1 MALLVHTGPNPATI
15 WADALRAIMPGD
27 DIRLIDQVDDPDDI
41 EAMLVMRLPRG
52 PINRFTNLRFVGSIT
67 AAVDGLLRNPDL
79 PDELPIVRCGAPG
92 GDPEITEYT
101 MLHVLRHHRRLPE
114 YAEAQSRSE
123 WIKFDQPLAAER
135 RVGFLGLGLVAR
147 PAAEAVR
154 DLGFQVAAWTRTAKD
169 ITGMEIF
176 QGDAAFDSFLARSDI
191 IVNFLPVT
199 ERTRDIIN
207 ADTLAKLPDGA
218 AVINIGR
225 GEHVVDKDLIAALDS
240 GKLSAATLDVY
251 RTEPLPA
258 GDPLWTHPLITIMPH
273 TSRRI
278 RPANIVPQFAEAM
291 RCLRAGEAL
300 PRLVDRAAGY

>member
-1 MALLVHTGPNPATI
+1 MAILVYTGPNPATP
-15 WADALRAIMPGD
+15 WADALRAIMPGE
-27 DIRLIDQVDDPDDI
+27 DIRLIDQLGDPGDI
-41 EAMLVMRLPRG
+41 ESVLVIRFPPG
-52 PINRFTNLRFVGSIT
+52 PISQFPNLRMVGSIT
-67 AAVDGLLRNPDL
+67 AAVDGLLSNKDL
-79 PDELPIVRCGAPG
+79 PDGIPVVRCGAPG
-92 GDPEITEYT
+92 GDAEITEYT
-101 MLHVLRHHRRLPE
+101 LLHVLRHHRRLPE

-154 DLGFQVAAWTRTAKD
+154 DMGFNVAAWTRSPKD
-169 ITGMEIF
+169 VTGIEIF
-176 QGDAAFDSFLARSDI
+176 QGDDAFDAFLARSDI

-199 ERTRDIIN
+199 ERTTDILN
-207 ADTLAKLPDGA
+207 AETFSKLPDRA

-225 GEHVVDKDLIAALDS
+225 GEHVVDADLIAALDA

-251 RTEPLPA
+251 RTEPLSI

-291 RCLRAGEAL
+291 RALRAGDAL
-300 PRLVDRAAGY
+300 PQLVDRIAGY

>member
-1 MALLVHTGPNPATI
+1 MAILVHSGPNPATA
-15 WADALRAIMPGD
+15 WADALRTIMPD
-27 DIRLIDQVDDPDDI
+27 EDIRLIDQLGDPADI
-41 EAMLVMRLPRG
+41 EALLVIRLPPG
-52 PINRFTNLRFVGSIT
+52 PASQFPNLRMVGSIT
-67 AAVDGLLRNPDL
+67 AAVDGLLSNENLSEDI
-79 PDELPIVRCGAPG
+79 PIVRCGAPG
-92 GDPEITEYT
+92 GDTEITEYT

-114 YAEAQSRSE
+114 YALAQSRSE
-123 WIKFDQPLAAER
+123 WIKHDQPLAAER
-135 RVGFLGLGLVAR
+135 NVGFLGLGLVAR

-154 DLGFQVAAWTRTAKD
+154 DCGFQVAAWTRTPKD
-169 ITGMEIF
+169 IQGIDIY
-176 QGDAAFDSFLARSDI
+176 QGDDRLDEFLARSDI

-199 ERTRDIIN
+199 ERTMDILN
-207 ADTLAKLPDGA
+207 ADLFSKLPDGA

-225 GEHVVDKDLIAALDS
+225 GEHLVEADLIAALDS

-251 RTEPLPA
+251 RTEPLPV

-300 PRLVDRAAGY
+300 PQLVDRSVGY

>member
-1 MALLVHTGPNPATI
+1 MAILVHTGPNPATA
-15 WADALRAIMPGD
+15 WVEALQAIMPD
-27 DIRLIDQVDDPDDI
+27 EDIRQLDQIGDPDDI
-41 EAMLVMRLPRG
+41 EALLAMRLPPG
-52 PINRFTNLRFVGSIT
+52 PMSRFPNMRFVGSIT
-67 AAVDGLLRNPDL
+67 AAVDGLLGNP
-79 PDELPIVRCGAPG
+79 ELSEDIPIVRCGAPG
-92 GDPEITEYT
+92 GDAEITEYT

-135 RVGFLGLGLVAR
+135 RVGFMGLGLVAR
-147 PAAEAVR
+147 PGAEAVR
-154 DLGFQVAAWTRTAKD
+154 DLGFKVAAWTRSPKD
-169 ITGMEIF
+169 VSGIEIF
-176 QGDAAFDSFLARSDI
+176 QGEDAFDAFLARSDI

-199 ERTRDIIN
+199 DRTTNILN
-207 ADTLAKLPDGA
+207 ADLFSKLPDGA

-225 GEHVVDKDLIAALDS
+225 GEHLVEADLIAALDA

-251 RTEPLPA
+251 RTEPLSSD
-258 GDPLWTHPLITIMPH
+258 DPLWTHPMITIMPH

-291 RCLRAGEAL
+291 RCLRAGEPL